1 MPAIHVALL
10 RGINVG
16 KAKRVAMADLR
27 KLFETLGCR
36 EVQTLQN
43 SGNVV
48 FEAPPGMRGSFG
60 SSVEAALTTKVGVTS
75 RTTIIAAKDL
85 ARILEDNPLPE
96 VAKDPSRALVALPRT
111 PAVARK
117 LRMLGKTDWSP
128 DRFAMGPRAAYLWCA
143 EGVLR
148 SKLWGACN
156 TLVGDDVT
164 TRSWRTMQSLCELAN
179 AANSSK

>member
-1 MPAIHVALL
+1 MSA
-10 RGINVG
+10 
-16 KAKRVAMADLR
+16 
-27 KLFETLGCR
+27 
-36 EVQTLQN
+36 
-43 SGNVV
+43 
-48 FEAPPGMRGSFG
+48 
-60 SSVEAALTTKVGVTS
+60 
-75 RTTIIAAKDL
+75 
-85 ARILEDNPLPE
+85 
-96 VAKDPSRALVALPRT
+96 RT

-148 SKLWGACN
+148 SKLWGGCN